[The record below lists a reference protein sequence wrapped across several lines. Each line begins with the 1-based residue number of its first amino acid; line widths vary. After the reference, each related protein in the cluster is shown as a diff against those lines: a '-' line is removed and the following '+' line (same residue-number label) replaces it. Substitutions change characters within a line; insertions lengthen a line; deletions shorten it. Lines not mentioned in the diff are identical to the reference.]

1 MEENELKELKNLGKK
16 SLEEIKAVMQE
27 IGYPVGNPD
36 LKDKKEQ
43 LRAKLEELK
52 SQKSEG

>member
-1 MEENELKELKNLGKK
+1 
-16 SLEEIKAVMQE
+16 MQE